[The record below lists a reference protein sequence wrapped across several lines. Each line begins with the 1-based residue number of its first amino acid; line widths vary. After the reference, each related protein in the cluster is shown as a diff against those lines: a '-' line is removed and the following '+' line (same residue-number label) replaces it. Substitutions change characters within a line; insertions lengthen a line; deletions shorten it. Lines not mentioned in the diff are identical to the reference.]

1 MVASVADFQQRF
13 PEFCEVDDVVVQLY
27 LDDVALIMSSEGKW
41 LKFYDTAQVY
51 YAAHF
56 LAVAEHTETGD
67 TGALAPIKKQDVD
80 DVLIESAVSE
90 VSPSA
95 DELLST
101 AYGKRVLFYR
111 KICFSG
117 IRGV

>member
-41 LKFYDTAQVY
+41 LNFYDVAQLY
-51 YAAHF
+51 YTAHF
-56 LAVAEHTETGD
+56 VTIAEHTETGD
-67 TGALAPIKKQDVD
+67 SSTLAPIRKQQVD
-80 DVLIESAVSE
+80 DVFIESVVSDIA
-90 VSPSA
+90 PSA

-111 KICFSG
+111 KICFAG